1 MSSTSLAERYQKIL
15 SSITSTDF
23 IKGQDLYSGVFLSK
37 PFEQYHVS
45 PVKLMLV
52 GRETAGWN
60 TKSGK
65 NTIGRIVKANQS
77 GNLDTII
84 DESFERFSWHLLDKK
99 DGSIEKTTTSSFKRF
114 HLNLAITLKIDPHA
128 VLYQNL
134 YAWDCNERSP
144 VERDKSEFAIIQ
156 EYSAQ
161 LLAASIQHN
170 QPDII
175 LFAVGCNATNDQ
187 TIKRVCEILAD
198 GSNETYK
205 TEDLEKRRYW
215 HFLVKGMDCFRISH
229 PRRQDEIFVQYREK
243 AIEKIMEKSASRCA
257 A

>member
-1 MSSTSLAERYQKIL
+1 MSTNSLADSYKKIL

-23 IKGQDLYSGVFLSK
+23 INGQDLYSGVFLSQ
-37 PFEQYHVS
+37 PFRQYYHS

-60 TKSGK
+60 TKNSK
-65 NTIGRIVKANQS
+65 HTMARIADANRN
-77 GNLDTII
+77 GNLDDII
-84 DESFERFSWHLLDKK
+84 DESFDRFSWHLLDEKG
-99 DGSIEKTTTSSFKRF
+99 GSLKTTSTSWFKRF
-114 HLNLAITLKIDPHA
+114 HLALAKTLNIDPHA
-128 VLYQNL
+128 ILYQNL
-134 YAWDCNERSP
+134 YAWDFNGLSP
-144 VERDKSEFAIIQ
+144 AKRDKSEFAIIQ

-175 LFAVGCNATNDQ
+175 LFAVGCNATNDK
-187 TIKRVCEILAD
+187 TIRRVCEILTD

-205 TEDLEKRRYW
+205 TKDLVKRRFW
-215 HFLVKGMDCFRISH
+215 HFQANGIDCIRIAH
-229 PRRQDEIFVQYREK
+229 PRRQDKIFVPYREK
-243 AIEKIMEKSASRCA
+243 AIKKIMEKFAARCA